1 MSYKRKLFQPIIFY
15 LLEPLTNTIGYT
27 IFFLMQKIIRNASF
41 NAAAAAAISS
51 VIYLAFEC
59 VYVSDLTRRL

>member
-1 MSYKRKLFQPIIFY
+1 
-15 LLEPLTNTIGYT
+15 
-27 IFFLMQKIIRNASF
+27 MQKIIRNASF